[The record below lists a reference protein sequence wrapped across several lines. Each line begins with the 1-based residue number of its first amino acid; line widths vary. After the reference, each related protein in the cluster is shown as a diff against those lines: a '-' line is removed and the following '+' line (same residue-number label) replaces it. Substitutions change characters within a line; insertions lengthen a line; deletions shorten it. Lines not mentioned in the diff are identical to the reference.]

1 MGWNR
6 LENFKQVGDI
16 VAASA
21 RKPQLIF
28 KHSTRC
34 SISEAAKYRLDAD
47 LDGLKSVCDVHY
59 LDLLSYRDI
68 SKLVAERF
76 DVVHQSPQVILVKGG
91 RPVYVRSHYDINAR
105 ELMSKASSP
114 EQGTAANS

>member
-47 LDGLKSVCDVHY
+47 LDALKSVCDVHY
-59 LDLLSYRDI
+59 LDLISYRDI

-91 RPVYVRSHYDINAR
+91 SPVYVRSHYDIDAR
-105 ELMSKASSP
+105 EVMAMTSTS
-114 EQGTAANS
+114 EQGATSNS